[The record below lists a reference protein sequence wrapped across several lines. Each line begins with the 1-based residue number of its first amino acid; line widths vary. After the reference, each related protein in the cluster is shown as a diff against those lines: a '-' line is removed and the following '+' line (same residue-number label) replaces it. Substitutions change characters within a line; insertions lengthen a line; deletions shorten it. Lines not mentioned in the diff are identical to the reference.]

1 MRLAASNIAWK
12 PRDDDA
18 VADALRAAGFEGV
31 ELAPTAI
38 WERPLEVSATEV
50 GRCRALWESRGL
62 KIVALQALLFGR
74 PELQLFGDAALRQQ
88 LAEHLTGM
96 IRLGG
101 QLGARALVFGSPK
114 NRLAGARTAEEAFDI
129 AVPFFREMGR
139 VAHEHGTAL
148 CIEPNPTVYGCD
160 WITTSVQ
167 GLELVRRVDSPGFRL
182 HLDAGGMTLSGES
195 PGEANRACFEGAHHF
210 HASEPQLAPV
220 GTPAVAHAAFAQA
233 LAEARYP
240 GWVSIEMRSQPN
252 GEDLPP
258 LRAALDFVSRTYGR
272 VLS

>member
-12 PRDDDA
+12 PKDDA
-18 VADALRAAGFEGV
+18 AVAQALSAVGFEGV
-31 ELAPTAI
+31 ELAPTAV
-38 WERPLEVSATEV
+38 WERPLEVPASEV
-50 GRCRALWESRGL
+50 QRYRALWESRGL
-62 KIVALQALLFGR
+62 RIVALQALLFGR
-74 PELQLFGDAALRQQ
+74 PELQLFGDAQVRRQ
-88 LAEHLTGM
+88 LAEHLLGM

-101 QLGARALVFGSPK
+101 QLGAGALVFGSPK
-114 NRLAGARTAEEAFDI
+114 NRPVGTRTTEEAYDI
-129 AVPFFREMGR
+129 AVPFFRELGAA
-139 VAHEHGTAL
+139 AHEHGTAL

-160 WITTSVQ
+160 WITTSVE

-195 PGEANRACFEGAHHF
+195 PGEATRACFAAACHF

-220 GTPAVAHAAFAQA
+220 GTPAVAHGAFAQA
-233 LAEARYP
+233 LAEVRYK

-258 LRAALDFVSRTYGR
+258 LRSALDFVSRTYGPA
-272 VLS
+272 LS